1 MSSAVTSF
9 GLKIENFTRYNTNDL
24 IALINRYESLL
35 LQHGY
40 REKATYL
47 PVVRNPNNDGEGKF
61 VFRDYAP
68 TSPYTERYHWS
79 GHHRVSKRERNY
91 CYSDRDY
98 RSDGG
103 EVAIIPPGKIYVDP
117 IEALTSME
125 ADEPSIP
132 SDMLTKLWMTI
143 GETYVEDHG
152 RRDEKTSLAAR
163 SVPTDLSVRITMK
176 RAAKRPKE
184 AAAQVA
190 RGHLGNKLWTVTYYQ
205 ERGTRELTRA
215 LRGIKIVN
223 KHAARAGMPEV
234 DASQLEEMLKT
245 LDELTSTAR
254 KYKDHVNSGR

>member
-24 IALINRYESLL
+24 LALINRYESLL
-35 LQHGY
+35 LQHGL
-40 REKATYL
+40 RNTATYF
-47 PVVRNPNNDGEGKF
+47 PEERNPNSESEGKF
-61 VFRDYAP
+61 LIRDYAP
-68 TSPYTERYHWS
+68 SSPYTDRYKWN
-79 GHHRVSKRERNY
+79 GRLRETTRERNY

-98 RSDGG
+98 RCDGG
-103 EVAIIPPGKIYVDP
+103 EIAIIPPGKIYVDP

-143 GETYVEDHG
+143 NETYLEGHQ

-163 SVPTDLSVRITMK
+163 SVPTDLSVRITTK
-176 RAAKRPKE
+176 RASRRPKE

-190 RGHLGNKLWTVTYYQ
+190 RKQLGNKLWTVTYYQ
-205 ERGTRELTRA
+205 ERGARELTRA
-215 LRGIKIVN
+215 LRGITIAN

-234 DASQLEEMLKT
+234 DASQLEELLKT

-254 KYKDHVNSGR
+254 KYKDHVNSIK